1 MIHERHV
8 QAELMDQPDLDQA
21 LHVHALRGLQ
31 RINTVSRTAAIHW
44 PTIADVAASIA
55 PAKLRVLDVACGGGD
70 NALSIA
76 RRARLAG
83 MAIEVDGCDVSDRA
97 VSEAQRRA
105 TEAAADNVKF
115 FHLDALAQRFPA
127 GYHVLMSSLFLHH
140 LDENSACN
148 LLRKMAAAA
157 TSAVM
162 ICDLQRSWLGYGL
175 AWFGCRILTR
185 SPVVH
190 VDGPRSVAAAFAA
203 SEISRMA
210 AQRIGRDHD
219 YEPLAAALV
228 ARVEETLTSFPGQ
241 FVGDAS
247 SRIWDAIVIG
257 AGPAGAIAAQQ
268 LARQGAATLLVER
281 HSFPRAKVCGGCLN
295 GRALLGLSSLGLDQ
309 VVAAASPMPVNRL
322 LLRAQNRC
330 AVLGLPA
337 GVAIDRST
345 FDAALVRAAIAAGTA
360 FLPETTAIVDPD
372 CLPGASY
379 RTVQLSCR
387 GQTIERACAR
397 VILAADGLGHP
408 SLRHVEA
415 FRSRVA
421 RHARVGVGL
430 VHKTPQ
436 DAYGAGTIHMAIARD
451 GYVGLVRTADGNL
464 NVAAA
469 IDPGA
474 LKRSDGPADVINRIL
489 QDAGMPSLPSTPAHA
504 WRGTL
509 PLSRE
514 QTIGCRQ
521 NLRARRCRRILRA
534 IHRRGYGLGDFI
546 RRFGH
551 SIRCTVIS
559 QLG

>member
-1 MIHERHV
+1 MRCER
-8 QAELMDQPDLDQA
+8 
-21 LHVHALRGLQ
+21 
-31 RINTVSRTAAIHW
+31 SRR
-44 PTIADVAASIA
+44 
-55 PAKLRVLDVACGGGD
+55 K
-70 NALSIA
+70 
-76 RRARLAG
+76 RR
-83 MAIEVDGCDVSDRA
+83 
-97 VSEAQRRA
+97 QRRA
-105 TEAAADNVKF
+105 TEAAADSVKF

-268 LARQGAATLLVER
+268 LARRGAATLLVER

-372 CLPGASY
+372 CLPGAKLPHGS
-379 RTVQLSCR
+379 TILSRPDDRAGLCPRHSGGRRIGAPEPSARR
-387 GQTIERACAR
+387 GVPQPSRAR
-397 VILAADGLGHP
+397 G
-408 SLRHVEA
+408 
-415 FRSRVA
+415 
-421 RHARVGVGL
+421 RVGVGL

-469 IDPGA
+469 IDPA
-474 LKRSDGPADVINRIL
+474 HSNAAMV
-489 QDAGMPSLPSTPAHA
+489 LPT
-504 WRGTL
+504 
-509 PLSRE
+509 
-514 QTIGCRQ
+514 
-521 NLRARRCRRILRA
+521 
-534 IHRRGYGLGDFI
+534 
-546 RRFGH
+546 
-551 SIRCTVIS
+551 
-559 QLG
+559 